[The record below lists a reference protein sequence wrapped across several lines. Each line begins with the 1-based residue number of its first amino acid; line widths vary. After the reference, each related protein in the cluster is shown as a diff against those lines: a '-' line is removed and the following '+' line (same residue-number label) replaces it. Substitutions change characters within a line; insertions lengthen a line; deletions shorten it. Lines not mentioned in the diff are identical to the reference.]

1 MEAWREAAALLAV
14 FVLLGAAV
22 WALRHRAGGLRMG
35 SARSL
40 SAVER
45 IALTPQHALH
55 LVRAAGRELLVVTHP
70 HGCSLL
76 FEQIPGAPRPPEA
89 TPFSETASSPRPREI
104 T

>member
-14 FVLLGAAV
+14 FILLGAAV

-35 SARSL
+35 SVKSL

-55 LVRAAGRELLVVTHP
+55 LVRAAGRELLVATHP

-76 FEQIPGAPRPPEA
+76 FEQMPEAARPPEA
-89 TPFSETASSPRPREI
+89 PPFTKSSPQE
-104 T
+104 TT